1 MKKSYIP
8 LLGLGIAA
16 CLSSCGEDFLEKLP
30 QGNYVEE
37 TYYVSD
43 KALEAATS
51 VLYNRPWFEYN
62 GEGAL
67 YISSLANECFD
78 PWNAPE
84 FNTMQ
89 VTALNPH
96 LSNIWRSFYAV
107 VTMSNSIIDAC
118 QTKVGPD
125 CTEAG
130 IHTAIGE
137 ARLMRAA
144 AYFYAVRF

>member
-67 YISSLANECFD
+67 YISSLANE
-78 PWNAPE
+78 
-84 FNTMQ
+84 
-89 VTALNPH
+89 
-96 LSNIWRSFYAV
+96 
-107 VTMSNSIIDAC
+107 
-118 QTKVGPD
+118 
-125 CTEAG
+125 
-130 IHTAIGE
+130 
-137 ARLMRAA
+137 
-144 AYFYAVRF
+144 